1 MDLPIIKNKNLPKE
15 LREILGNDD
24 AHFDAIVDPSDVIV
38 PNLDIDQYYEDSA
51 KTRQMLIEARKELDE
66 YKTKARHESK
76 RNNSSSKKNH
86 QGTQDQQE
94 IVD

>member
-15 LREILGNDD
+15 LREILGDDD

-51 KTRQMLIEARKELDE
+51 KTRQMLIEARKELDA

-76 RNNSSSKKNH
+76 RNNQSSKKDH